1 MRSEALSR
9 RRFIV
14 GDELSDFGRSITDVI
29 ALVEGVPRDIVD
41 DIPVSEIARKAA
53 DEMVILPPSTNI
65 NACELFGEAFVEAE
79 AQVYEG
85 IVDYLRDGIVGA
97 DMLVRICHTVDSS
110 DSLDKEASWRGGA
123 RGGGVLAVNT
133 SIFGEL
139 STRDAPCD
147 IVVS

>member
-97 DMLVRICHTVDSS
+97 DMLVRICHAVDSS
-110 DSLDKEASWRGGA
+110 DSLDKEALMARWCAWWRCVGGE
-123 RGGGVLAVNT
+123 RVY
-133 SIFGEL
+133 FW
-139 STRDAPCD
+139 
-147 IVVS
+147 